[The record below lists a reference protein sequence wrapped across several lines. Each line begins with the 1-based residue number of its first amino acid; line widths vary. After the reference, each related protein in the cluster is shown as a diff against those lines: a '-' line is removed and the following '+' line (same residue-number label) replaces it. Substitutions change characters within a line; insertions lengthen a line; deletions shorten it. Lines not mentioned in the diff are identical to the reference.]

1 MPSKNTKKKL
11 KQNAKSVNKQVEEIA
26 RETETGIAENQIVET
41 ETAPKS
47 AEVQAIETPAENVK
61 DEKNKKQTKK
71 ENKGSKAKKKIK
83 EVASELK
90 KVTWPTFPQIVKKT
104 STVIAVVLVFA
115 VVLLGIDA
123 LLELV
128 YNLFINGI
136 N

>member
-26 RETETGIAENQIVET
+26 KETETDIAENQIVET
-41 ETAPKS
+41 ETAPKI
-47 AEVQAIETPAENVK
+47 AEVQTIEIPAENVK

-71 ENKGSKAKKKIK
+71 EKKGSKAKKKIK

-115 VVLLGIDA
+115 VVLFGIDA
-123 LLELV
+123 LLERV